1 MKTLSFAALL
11 LLAAFALPAGATL
24 TLEGRVVGVADGDTV
39 TVLDADRRQHK
50 VRLAGIDAPEKG
62 QAFGTRSKQAL
73 SRLVF
78 GQDVVVAYS
87 KKDRYGRIV
96 GRIESGGRD
105 VNLELVR
112 AGAAWVYRQYLRELP
127 EPDRQHYL
135 DAEDEAR
142 SDSAGLWRDPD
153 PAPPWAWRKARR
165 ESKG

>member
-11 LLAAFALPAGATL
+11 LFAAFALPAAATL

-62 QAFGTRSKQAL
+62 QAFGRRSKQAL
-73 SRLVF
+73 SDRVF

-96 GRIESGGRD
+96 GRIEAGGRD

-127 EPDRQHYL
+127 EPDRQRYL
-135 DAEDEAR
+135 DAEERAR
-142 SDSAGLWRDPD
+142 SDSAGLWRDAD

-165 ESKG
+165 DGKG

>member
-11 LLAAFALPAGATL
+11 LLAAFALPASATL

-39 TVLDADRRQHK
+39 TILDASQRQHK
-50 VRLAGIDAPEKG
+50 IRLAGIDAPEKG
-62 QAFGTRSKQAL
+62 QAFGRWSKQAL
-73 SRLVF
+73 SDMVF

-96 GRIESGGRD
+96 GRITADGLD

-112 AGAAWVYRQYLRELP
+112 EGAAWVYRQYLRELP

-135 DAEDEAR
+135 DAEEEAR
-142 SDSAGLWRDPD
+142 SDAAGLWRDAD

-165 ESKG
+165 DAKG